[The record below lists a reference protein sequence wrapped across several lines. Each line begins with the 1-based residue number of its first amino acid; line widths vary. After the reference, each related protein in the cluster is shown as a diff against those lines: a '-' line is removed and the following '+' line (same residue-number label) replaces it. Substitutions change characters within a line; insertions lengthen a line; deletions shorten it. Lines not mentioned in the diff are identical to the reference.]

1 MSDSMTPHEIAGV
14 IAFGKEIYR
23 RKEEMRLRYDE
34 IAEKTKRSNRK
45 AISKGYIADICSL
58 GKGNTK
64 KPFRVTPDKIIRI
77 AEAVGWN
84 GEEALQVAQA
94 GNATSALSNEANQDL
109 LYLLE
114 NAPKLHYR
122 PNIEIINRV
131 TSMAKRE
138 LETMLAEEQKQRAIE
153 DESQETNYPET

>member
-1 MSDSMTPHEIAGV
+1 MTPHEIAGV
-14 IAFGKEIYR
+14 IAFGKEILR
-23 RKEEMRLRYDE
+23 RKEELRLRYDE
-34 IAEKTKRSNRK
+34 IAEKTTRPNRK
-45 AISKGYIADICSL
+45 PVSKGYVSDICSL
-58 GKGNTK
+58 ARGNSK
-64 KPFRVTPDKIIRI
+64 KPFRITPDKIIRI
-77 AEAVGWN
+77 AEAVSWN

-94 GNATSALSNEANQDL
+94 GNASSGLSNEANQDL

-131 TSMAKRE
+131 TAMAKRE
-138 LETMLAEEQKQRAIE
+138 LESMLAEEMKQRAAE

>member
-1 MSDSMTPHEIAGV
+1 MDRTITEGELAGFQ
-14 IAFGKEIYR
+14 AFGREIEK
-23 RKEEMRLRYDE
+23 RKAELRLKFDE
-34 IAEKTKRSNRK
+34 IAELTRRPDRTP
-45 AISKGYIADICSL
+45 ISKGYISDICRMGRGDL
-58 GKGNTK
+58 RRA
-64 KPFRVTPDKIIRI
+64 FRITPDKIIRI

-94 GNATSALSNEANQDL
+94 GNASSGLSNEANQDL

-131 TSMAKRE
+131 TAMAKRE
-138 LETMLAEEQKQRAIE
+138 LETMLAEETKQRAAE
-153 DESQETNYPET
+153 DETQETNYPET